1 MSSLCVLPF
10 YFGGKMRRFE
20 KISFEQFKKDV
31 CDDKELYDSIEL
43 PKRSTKNSAGYDI
56 RSIEH
61 KTIKSGESV
70 VFRTGIKVEMN
81 EDEVFFIFDRSSF
94 GFKYDIMLSNS
105 VGVIDSDYY
114 NNEDNEGHFS
124 VKLINHGDKEFKINI
139 GDRIAQGIFMKYLT
153 VDDEEKIDK
162 KRKGGIGSTNKE

>member
-1 MSSLCVLPF
+1 
-10 YFGGKMRRFE
+10 MRKFE
-20 KISFEQFKKDV
+20 RISFEQFKKDI
-31 CDDKELYDSIEL
+31 CDDKELYEKIEL
-43 PKRSTKNSAGYDI
+43 PKRSTNHSAGYDI
-56 RSIEH
+56 KSIVNE
-61 KTIKSGESV
+61 TINPGESKIIK
-70 VFRTGIKVEMN
+70 TGLKVAIN
-81 EDEVFFIFDRSSF
+81 PDEVFYIIDRSSL
-94 GFKYDIMLSNS
+94 GFKYDITLSNS

-153 VDDEEKIDK
+153 VDDEEKINK

>member
-1 MSSLCVLPF
+1 
-10 YFGGKMRRFE
+10 MRKFE
-20 KISFEQFKKDV
+20 RISFEQFKKDV
-31 CDDKELYDSIEL
+31 CDDKELYEKIEL
-43 PKRSTKNSAGYDI
+43 PKRSTNHSAGYDI
-56 RSIEH
+56 KSIVNE
-61 KTIKSGESV
+61 TIKPGESKIV
-70 VFRTGIKVEMN
+70 KTGLKVAMN
-81 EDEVFFIFDRSSF
+81 PDEVFYIIDRSSL
-94 GFKYDIMLSNS
+94 GFKYDITLSNS